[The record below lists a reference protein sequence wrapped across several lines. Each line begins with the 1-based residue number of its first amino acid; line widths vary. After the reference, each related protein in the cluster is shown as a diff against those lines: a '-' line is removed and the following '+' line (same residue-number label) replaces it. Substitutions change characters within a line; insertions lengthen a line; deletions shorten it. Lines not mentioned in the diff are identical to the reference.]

1 MLLLL
6 HRLTVIIFRQKLAN
20 RRLFSC
26 KRLLNQC
33 KTDHFL
39 AKCAQET
46 PMISVVFYQSFSVK
60 FAPKSFSKF
69 PVKSATFAAN
79 MLLKVPR
86 NLAFFRDLPEP
97 LCLAGVL
104 VGRGKKPDVA
114 GLSEAYEFPRLSKLT
129 S

>member
-1 MLLLL
+1 MSPGNSHDIDCFLP
-6 HRLTVIIFRQKLAN
+6 VIFREICPKKL
-20 RRLFSC
+20 LEISC
-26 KRLLNQC
+26 EIG
-33 KTDHFL
+33 HFCREY
-39 AKCAQET
+39 ASE
-46 PMISVVFYQSFSVK
+46 SF
-60 FAPKSFSKF
+60 A
-69 PVKSATFAAN
+69 
-79 MLLKVPR
+79 